1 MRENYCTGKRRVF
14 HFFLGLQSNFMVM
27 GGIIMKRHIITSL
40 QLSAFSKQL
49 RIEDRCAS
57 TIEKYIRDISRFTA
71 WQGEREV
78 TKECTSAWRDEL
90 LDQGYSPV
98 TINAMIAALNKFV
111 SFVGWEECRV
121 KPLRLQKRF
130 FRDGN
135 RELTREEYVRLV
147 QTARSTGRER
157 LALLLEAVCA
167 TEIRVSEVKY
177 LTVQAA
183 KTGRVEIFLKGKV
196 RVILIPKVLCR
207 KLLTYA
213 RAQKNASGEIFLT
226 RSGRG
231 LSRKQIWA
239 EMKSLCG
246 QAGGAPEKVFPH
258 NLRHLFARTF
268 FHVCHDV
275 VKLADILGHSS
286 IETTR
291 VYLVSTGAEHAR
303 TMEQMH
309 LLL

>member
-1 MRENYCTGKRRVF
+1 MCFAGKLLYRKEAGFPLLSGFAVQFYGYGRNHYEAAYHYFAPTV
-14 HFFLGLQSNFMVM
+14 
-27 GGIIMKRHIITSL
+27 SL
-40 QLSAFSKQL
+40 FQTTADRGPL
-49 RIEDRCAS
+49 RKHNRKIYPGYQPIYSLA
-57 TIEKYIRDISRFTA
+57 
-71 WQGEREV
+71 GEREV

-167 TEIRVSEVKY
+167 TGIRVSEVKY

-183 KTGRVEIFLKGKV
+183 KTGRAEIFLKGKV

-213 RAQKNASGEIFLT
+213 RAQKTLPVKFFLPEAEGGCPGS
-226 RSGRG
+226 RFGR
-231 LSRKQIWA
+231 R
-239 EMKSLCG
+239 
-246 QAGGAPEKVFPH
+246 
-258 NLRHLFARTF
+258 
-268 FHVCHDV
+268 
-275 VKLADILGHSS
+275 
-286 IETTR
+286 
-291 VYLVSTGAEHAR
+291 
-303 TMEQMH
+303 
-309 LLL
+309 

>member
-1 MRENYCTGKRRVF
+1 
-14 HFFLGLQSNFMVM
+14 
-27 GGIIMKRHIITSL
+27 
-40 QLSAFSKQL
+40 
-49 RIEDRCAS
+49 
-57 TIEKYIRDISRFTA
+57 
-71 WQGEREV
+71 
-78 TKECTSAWRDEL
+78 
-90 LDQGYSPV
+90 
-98 TINAMIAALNKFV
+98 MIAALNKFV

-167 TEIRVSEVKY
+167 TGIRVSEVKY

-183 KTGRVEIFLKGKV
+183 KTGRAEIFLKGKV

-226 RSGRG
+226 EAEGGCPGSRFGR
-231 LSRKQIWA
+231 R
-239 EMKSLCG
+239 
-246 QAGGAPEKVFPH
+246 
-258 NLRHLFARTF
+258 
-268 FHVCHDV
+268 
-275 VKLADILGHSS
+275 
-286 IETTR
+286 
-291 VYLVSTGAEHAR
+291 
-303 TMEQMH
+303 
-309 LLL
+309 